1 LVSTG
6 QFFEGGMTIQIS
18 VVVVVFVV
26 DVVFVVVLMC
36 VVILVFSTM
45 FTICLAMCYM
55 CLAIV
60 GHVFS
65 RC

>member
-1 LVSTG
+1 
-6 QFFEGGMTIQIS
+6 MTIQIS

-26 DVVFVVVLMC
+26 DVVFVVVLIC